1 MNNLTIRFI
10 AGFVFSGLVI
20 GSALLGTVVLG
31 IVFLV
36 FSTVGL
42 YEFYTLCSLKQHTK
56 PRKWSGLMLGIAA
69 YLLLFFYYNGYLD
82 PSITWLLAAIAFIF
96 FCSELIRLDQNIMT
110 DLSATIMGWVYV
122 IFPFALVNKLAN
134 ITGEFNYEL
143 PIGFFLILWANDS
156 GAYFIGKFLGKTKL
170 YEKVSPNKTWEGLFG
185 GIVFAFVVAY
195 FVSNYFHSV
204 TLQVWIIISL
214 IISIFGNLGDLFESQ
229 FKRSVGAKDSG
240 NFIPGH
246 GGVLDRFDGLLIAL
260 PITVC
265 YLVFAL

>member
-1 MNNLTIRFI
+1 M
-10 AGFVFSGLVI
+10 
-20 GSALLGTVVLG
+20 
-31 IVFLV
+31 
-36 FSTVGL
+36 
-42 YEFYTLCSLKQHTK
+42 LCALKQHTK
-56 PRKWSGLMLGIAA
+56 PRKWSGIVLGIVG
-69 YLLLFFYYNGYLD
+69 YIFLFFYYSGHIQSSTLW
-82 PSITWLLAAIAFIF
+82 ILAALTFIF
-96 FCSELIRLDQNIMT
+96 FCTELIRLDQNVMT
-110 DLSATIMGWVYV
+110 DLSTTLMGWIYV

-156 GAYFIGKFLGKTKL
+156 GAYFIGKYLGKTKL

-185 GIVFAFVVAY
+185 GFVFAFIVAY
-195 FVSNYFHSV
+195 FVSQYFHSAN
-204 TLQVWIIISL
+204 LQVWIIISL

-260 PITVC
+260 PITIG
-265 YLVFAL
+265 YLALVL